1 MFRGDPGMVES
12 KNLRTSP
19 HRGTGNHQETL
30 MKRLTTATSHH
41 SGWLSLFCISLL
53 LSSFIA
59 LPILEDLTGWR
70 QTESG
75 QSQRLVQ
82 TNTRN

>member
-1 MFRGDPGMVES
+1 
-12 KNLRTSP
+12 
-19 HRGTGNHQETL
+19 

-53 LSSFIA
+53 LSSFVA
-59 LPILEDLTGWR
+59 LPMIEDLTDSR
-70 QTESG
+70 QAESG

-82 TNTRN
+82 TNPTR